1 MEVTSNTKERDISLA
16 EIEKRV
22 FHYDP
27 HANLTL
33 LSHAYHFSAS
43 AHEGQTRQ
51 SGEPFLHHPMEV
63 ALILTQLKLPL
74 PSIIAGLLHD
84 VLEDTPV
91 TRDQLAAEFGEDVTT
106 LVEGVTKIG
115 QIEFRSLEE
124 KQAENFRKMIVSVA
138 QDVRILLIKLADR
151 LHNMRTLHALSED
164 KQKRIAQETMEIY
177 APLANR
183 LGIGW
188 MKAELE
194 DYAFRYLK
202 PDIYH
207 TLIKKSAVGRKE
219 RDDYI
224 RSVINEIKK
233 ALEENNLAGK
243 VYGRTK
249 NIVGVYQ
256 KMIRRG
262 IPFEE
267 VYDLMGIRIITDTR
281 TNCYAILG
289 LIHSLWAPVP
299 DRFRDFIALPK
310 SNLYQSLHTTVAA
323 IDGQHVEIQ
332 IRTEEMHRVAEE
344 GIAAHWVYKE
354 GTRFSQKDEK
364 AFAWLRQL
372 IEWQQEIVDTRQ
384 FMDSVKT
391 DLFSDLVYV
400 FTPKGD
406 VKELMRGATPIDF
419 AYAIHTAVG
428 NHCVGAKVDGKIVPL
443 GYTLKNGDRIEILT
457 LESHFPSRSW
467 LKLAKTPKA
476 KTKIKYFIRI
486 QERERSLEIGKELL
500 ERELKRGRLIPKE
513 VFKSDAIQ
521 KIIESL
527 GLHTLEEL
535 FIGIGYGKFSA
546 ATVIRPLL
554 PEPLIKDGASKGT
567 PNKEAEKG
575 GLKIKGLG
583 DIMMHISKC
592 CNPVPGEP
600 IIGFITRGRGIS
612 VHSVHCPNK
621 DNFDYDHDRL
631 VELTWESGAGTSH
644 SVEILV
650 HTIDQPGVLA
660 AVTTVISQANAN
672 ISRAEVITTAEKKA
686 TLQFWIV
693 IRNASHLEQV
703 LNNIEKVEG
712 VLKARRVR
720 KRSVPGEDR

>member
-1 MEVTSNTKERDISLA
+1 LEVTSETKKNDLLLT
-16 EIEKRV
+16 EIEKRIV
-22 FHYDP
+22 HYDP
-27 HANLTL
+27 HVDLAP
-33 LSHAYHFSAS
+33 LSRAYHFSAL
-43 AHEGQTRQ
+43 AHEGQIRQ

-84 VLEDTPV
+84 VLEDTSV
-91 TRDQLAAEFGEDVTT
+91 TRDQIFAEFGEDVTT

-115 QIEFRSLEE
+115 KIEFRSMEE

-138 QDVRILLIKLADR
+138 QDFRILLIKLADR
-151 LHNMRTLHALSED
+151 LHNMRTLQALSED

-202 PDIYH
+202 PDIYENL
-207 TLIKKSAVGRKE
+207 TKKSAVGRKE

-256 KMIRRG
+256 KMVRRN

-332 IRTEEMHRVAEE
+332 IRTDEMHRVAEE

-354 GTRFSQKDEK
+354 GGRFSHKDEK

-443 GYTLKNGDRIEILT
+443 GHTLKNGDRIEILT
-457 LESHFPSRSW
+457 LESHLPSRSW

-500 ERELKRGRLIPKE
+500 ERELKRERLIPKE
-513 VFKSDAIQ
+513 VFKSDPIQ

-554 PEPLIKDGASKGT
+554 PEPLIKEGASKGT
-567 PNKEAEKG
+567 PSKEAEKG

-583 DIMMHISKC
+583 DVMMHISKC

-650 HTIDQPGVLA
+650 HTIDQAGVLA

-672 ISRAEVITTAEKKA
+672 ISRAEVITTEEKKA
-686 TLQFWIV
+686 TLQFCII

-720 KRSVPGEDR
+720 KRLVPGEDG